1 MNESL
6 YSNVHQLN
14 REEAY
19 RRLNYWLDHFSDPR
33 AHAALK
39 LLVSTLER
47 DDSERYDRTR
57 PCG

>member
-1 MNESL
+1 MTESL

-19 RRLNYWLDHFSDPR
+19 RRLNYWLDRPDDPR

-39 LLVSTLER
+39 LLVDALMR
-47 DDSERYDRTR
+47 DDLEGYDRIR